1 MSDELM
7 QNPSLTSIADALPG
21 LQEPVEG
28 LLEDWREM
36 ALKASGRHSAAYDR
50 YENLDSFYGVG
61 STVLTALVG
70 STIFVTLQKT
80 ASEAIRIIAGL
91 VAAVAA
97 IASGVQTAAKY
108 GQRAERYRQAS
119 RHYATVSASSS
130 NARLRRGPC
139 ADLLAGSI
147 GRTDP
152 EDLISRTVGGYSRRG
167 VADCR
172 GRIDRLGGATW
183 RLCSAASTGRWRDRD
198 AEEEAVSV
206 LVTGSA
212 IRGLP
217 VVTIAGGEDVAEVRD
232 VIYSPE
238 AGRVVGLTLNKR
250 GFLAGRRRE
259 VLSAETI
266 RAIGRDAVM
275 IDDESSLIMA
285 ESSPADLGTPP
296 SGRDVTG
303 DEVLTEGGA
312 SLGQV
317 RDIVVLVGSN
327 GAVVGYEID
336 TTTGGIGYIP
346 VPSQL
351 AVSGSAL
358 VVPDTTRQ
366 FIEDDLAGLG
376 AAVDESRS
384 KLGLP

>member
-1 MSDELM
+1 M
-7 QNPSLTSIADALPG
+7 
-21 LQEPVEG
+21 
-28 LLEDWREM
+28 
-36 ALKASGRHSAAYDR
+36 
-50 YENLDSFYGVG
+50 
-61 STVLTALVG
+61 
-70 STIFVTLQKT
+70 
-80 ASEAIRIIAGL
+80 
-91 VAAVAA
+91 
-97 IASGVQTAAKY
+97 
-108 GQRAERYRQAS
+108 
-119 RHYATVSASSS
+119 
-130 NARLRRGPC
+130 
-139 ADLLAGSI
+139 
-147 GRTDP
+147 
-152 EDLISRTVGGYSRRG
+152 
-167 VADCR
+167 
-172 GRIDRLGGATW
+172 
-183 RLCSAASTGRWRDRD
+183 
-198 AEEEAVSV
+198 SV

-275 IDDESSLIMA
+275 IDDESSLILA

-336 TTTGGIGYIP
+336 TATGGIGYIP